1 MALNAQQQQDYADF
15 LRRFEADPT
24 SISGEEAAR
33 RYHELIGLASPEEA
47 AAAQKQAL
55 GQLPHESRRTLAQH
69 FQEAHN
75 DPSNPFDG
83 YTFDDAD
90 QAAEPQS
97 LGRMTFQA
105 GQQDQSTLSRIL
117 NSPLGRMAMAAIA
130 AYLAR
135 RMFGGQQSDDTG
147 MERQA
152 GGGLDIGA
160 ILGALAQAQ
169 AQGGAQGGGQAG
181 QGGLDIGAIL
191 GALAQAQGGGQ
202 AGGRQG
208 GGTPDLGDLL
218 GALGGAQGGGQAG
231 SGQSGQGGL
240 DIGAI
245 LGALAQAQGG
255 GQAGSGQSGQ
265 GGLDIGD
272 LLGALGG
279 AQGGG
284 QPGEQAPG
292 RASTPV
298 SGQPDL
304 SDLLSG
310 TGNAQGANSEL
321 GRILTSLGGA
331 QQANIVPPKDQDEQE
346 DKQS

>member
-1 MALNAQQQQDYADF
+1 MALNTQQQQDYADF
-15 LRRFEADPT
+15 LRRFEADPS

-83 YTFDDAD
+83 YTFDNAD

-105 GQQDQSTLSRIL
+105 GQQDQSTLGRIL
-117 NSPLGRMAMAAIA
+117 NSPIGRMAMAAIA

-135 RMFGGQQSDDTG
+135 RMFGGQQSDETG

-160 ILGALAQAQ
+160 L
-169 AQGGAQGGGQAG
+169 
-181 QGGLDIGAIL
+181 L
-191 GALAQAQGGGQ
+191 GALAQAQGG
-202 AGGRQG
+202 
-208 GGTPDLGDLL
+208 
-218 GALGGAQGGGQAG
+218 AQG

-255 GQAGSGQSGQ
+255 AQAGGRQAGGGAPDLGDLLGALGGAQGGGQSGQGGLDIGALLGALAQAQGGGQGGSGQAGQ

-284 QPGEQAPG
+284 QPSGQAPE
-292 RASTPV
+292 RAGTPV

-310 TGNAQGANSEL
+310 KGNAQGADSEL

>member
-15 LRRFEADPT
+15 VRRFEADPS

-47 AAAQKQAL
+47 AAAQKEAL

-69 FQEAHN
+69 YQAPHD
-75 DPSNPFDG
+75 DPSNPFYV
-83 YTFDDAD
+83 YTYDDAD

-105 GQQDQSTLSRIL
+105 GQQDQSTLGRIL
-117 NSPLGRMAMAAIA
+117 NSPIGRMAMAAIA

-135 RMFGGQQSDDTG
+135 RMFGGQQSDETG

-169 AQGGAQGGGQAG
+169 GGAQGGGQTG
-181 QGGLDIGAIL
+181 GGLDIGAIL
-191 GALAQAQGGGQ
+191 GALAQAQGGAQGGGRQ
-202 AGGRQG
+202 AGGG
-208 GGTPDLGDLL
+208 APDIGDLL
-218 GALGGAQGGGQAG
+218 GALGGAQG

-255 GQAGSGQSGQ
+255 GQGGSGQAGQ

-284 QPGEQAPG
+284 QTSGQAPG
-292 RASTPV
+292 RAGTPV

-310 TGNAQGANSEL
+310 KGNAQGADSDL

-331 QQANIVPPKDQDEQE
+331 QQANIVPPKDQDEGE